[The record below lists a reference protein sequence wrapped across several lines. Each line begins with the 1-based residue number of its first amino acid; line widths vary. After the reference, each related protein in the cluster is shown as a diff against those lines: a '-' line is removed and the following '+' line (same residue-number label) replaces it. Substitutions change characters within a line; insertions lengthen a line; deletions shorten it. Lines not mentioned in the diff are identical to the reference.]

1 MTLWG
6 TDSRPAC
13 RRKEPKKPAPE
24 EYAEDWGKRSCWEN
38 LAGAVVAEAVE
49 EYRAARR
56 RLHRCPAC
64 DPAARKLESLEQFF
78 RGRWFAQLTDL
89 NGEALLRDLR
99 KEAEE
104 NRVGKSRNRR
114 SLRKEHAG

>member
-6 TDSRPAC
+6 TDSRPAG
-13 RRKEPKKPAPE
+13 RRREPKRPAPE
-24 EYAEDWGKRSCWEN
+24 ERAEDRGERGCWED

-56 RLHRCPAC
+56 RLRRCPAC
-64 DPAARKLESLEQFF
+64 DRAARKMESLERFF

-104 NRVGKSRNRR
+104 NRS
-114 SLRKEHAG
+114 